1 MSILYKLKR
10 NLMVRGVVSLF
21 AVILL
26 ENLSLASSEAMR
38 V

>member
-10 NLMVRGVVSLF
+10 NLMVRGAASLF

-26 ENLSLASSEAMR
+26 ENLSLASSEVMR